1 MLEPETNRGRIPRDT
16 EARREGY
23 LAGRRGRPPTDN
35 PYRRESRLAL
45 EWLIGLRDGRSRRLT
60 MVSLR

>member
-16 EARREGY
+16 EARREDY
-23 LAGRRGRPPTDN
+23 LAGRSGRPPTDN

-60 MVSLR
+60 MVSMR